1 MRTTGMKR
9 ALTGAAIAALAFNAS
24 VAEAATTTATA
35 KARIL
40 APLTIANTSDL
51 DFGTIVSGT
60 GASTVAVSSAGAVSC
75 GTGLTCLGTTSA
87 ANFNLGGTSGANVTI
102 SVPASVNLTSGAN
115 SMTATLA
122 SSAASLTLGASG
134 GSFQV
139 GGTLSVAANQ
149 AAGSYTGT
157 FTVTANYQ

>member
-24 VAEAATTTATA
+24 AAQAATTTATA

-60 GASTVAVSSAGAVSC
+60 GAHIRACTTDPGQHRWCRC
-75 GTGLTCLGTTSA
+75 GGDDGE
-87 ANFNLGGTSGANVTI
+87 NRHG
-102 SVPASVNLTSGAN
+102 
-115 SMTATLA
+115 
-122 SSAASLTLGASG
+122 
-134 GSFQV
+134 
-139 GGTLSVAANQ
+139 
-149 AAGSYTGT
+149 
-157 FTVTANYQ
+157 